1 MRRYTYEFDDY
12 KKEADLIRD
21 VNDFMMKT
29 VGQHYHVHFL
39 DHRSP
44 LARWSSENTSSSW
57 FYRSRWTCSYLHP
70 DGYCGYT
77 DDDQQYRQSG
87 LPSGELKVKVINT
100 VYEKRL
106 PAFFMRAVQHQYPEF
121 IMHGSRMSPETE
133 RMQPSKRYSLIS
145 VQTASAC
152 EAILLLSPH
161 PFRNHLLRHRT
172 RSN

>member
-1 MRRYTYEFDDY
+1 MRRYAYEFDDC

-39 DHRSP
+39 DHLSP
-44 LARWSSENTSSSW
+44 IARIEALKTHLLPDSIDRDELARTFIQTVTADTQMVTNNTVKW
-57 FYRSRWTCSYLHP
+57 VAEW
-70 DGYCGYT
+70 
-77 DDDQQYRQSG
+77 
-87 LPSGELKVKVINT
+87 EKLKVKVINT
-100 VYEKRL
+100 VYEKRCVL
-106 PAFFMRAVQHQYPEF
+106 YNINIQSF

-152 EAILLLSPH
+152 EARLLLSPR